1 MDPVRKEKLRIAR
14 SSNTPE
20 ARVQAFYYLAGDDDA
35 YDIFIEAL
43 NNRNVLVVKA
53 AIYALANYH
62 DSRWEILL
70 ELLEDDGFGYGK
82 EIIQNIK
89 DADIDL
95 EAYTSR
101 LRSIVPQRFDAL
113 DLIRTLTILSS
124 RYEKIADILV
134 RESMKHHDLWGYGN
148 AYIINYL
155 DLKHPVSLNI
165 VKRMLFEEP
174 LDKFNSIQYRAKDAL
189 QNKKSIKS
197 VKSDYRIELFGFLS
211 TLIALANKYKEID
224 VEFQLENHISTALDT
239 GFRTSDAVLS
249 IKNYLTLY
257 LEGKLKTGLTYD
269 GYGYK
274 PGGWEEVW
282 WEESMDKY
290 VHLDS

>member
-1 MDPVRKEKLRIAR
+1 MDPVHKEKLRIAR
-14 SSNTPE
+14 SSDTPE

-53 AIYALANYH
+53 AIYALANYE

-70 ELLEDDGFGYGK
+70 DLLEDEDFGYGK
-82 EIIQNIK
+82 EIIQNLN

-95 EAYTSR
+95 ETYTSR
-101 LRSIVPQRFDAL
+101 LRTTIPQRSDAL
-113 DLIRTLTILSS
+113 DLVRTLSRFSS
-124 RYEKIADILV
+124 QNDKIADVLV
-134 RESMKHHDLWGYGN
+134 RDSMKHHEFWRYGN
-148 AYIINYL
+148 AYIINCL
-155 DLKHPVSLNI
+155 DLRHPVSLNI

-174 LDKFNSIQYRAKDAL
+174 VETFNSIQYRAKDAL

-197 VKSDYRIELFGFLS
+197 VKSDYRMELFGFLS
-211 TLIALANKYKEID
+211 TLIALSNKYKEID
-224 VEFQLENHISTALDT
+224 VEFQLENHISTTLDT

-249 IKNYLTLY
+249 IKNYLALY
-257 LEGKLKTGLTYD
+257 LKGKLKTDLTYD

-274 PGGWEEVW
+274 HGGWEEVW
-282 WEESMDKY
+282 WEESMDEY

>member
-14 SSNTPE
+14 GSNTPE

-53 AIYALANYH
+53 AIYALANYQ

-95 EAYTSR
+95 EAYTPR
-101 LRSIVPQRFDAL
+101 LRNIIPQRYDAL
-113 DLIRTLTILSS
+113 DLIQTLTILSS
-124 RYEKIADILV
+124 RHEKIADILV
-134 RESMKHHDLWGYGN
+134 RDSMKHHDFWCYGN

-165 VKRMLFEEP
+165 VKRMLFEEL

-211 TLIALANKYKEID
+211 TLIALSNKYKEID
-224 VEFQLENHISTALDT
+224 VEFQLENHISTTLDT
-239 GFRTSDAVLS
+239 GFTTSDAVLS
-249 IKNYLTLY
+249 IKNYLALY
-257 LEGKLKTGLTYD
+257 LEGKLKTDLTYD

-274 PGGWEEVW
+274 HGGWEEVW

>member
-249 IKNYLTLY
+249 IKNYLALY